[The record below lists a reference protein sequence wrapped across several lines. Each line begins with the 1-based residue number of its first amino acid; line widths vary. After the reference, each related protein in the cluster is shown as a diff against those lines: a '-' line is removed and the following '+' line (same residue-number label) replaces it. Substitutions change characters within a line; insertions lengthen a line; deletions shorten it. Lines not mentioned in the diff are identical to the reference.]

1 MSANVIG
8 GRTTALSKQSLRTC
22 NVDNELRQAL
32 VLLRCP
38 PILDWRTSINVE
50 LAHYPRGRICG
61 TVSIRGPVA
70 LLLVRTATPGVY
82 QRTYSDGVTGPPWPC
97 YSGMWPCDCELEGI
111 VGTRFYDCL
120 GPSAFALRPQ
130 ALCSAGATYKNA
142 AFPRCAEFCT
152 TGDFRIQLRC
162 AGSGNVI

>member
-97 YSGMWPCDCELEGI
+97 YSGMWPCDSELAGI
-111 VGTRFYDCL
+111 DRTRFCDCL
-120 GPSAFALRPQ
+120 TPCTERDARDRWLTTISGRARFPKKSSKAIKNLALVLERFAK
-130 ALCSAGATYKNA
+130 TIN
-142 AFPRCAEFCT
+142 
-152 TGDFRIQLRC
+152 
-162 AGSGNVI
+162 

>member
-97 YSGMWPCDCELEGI
+97 YSGMWPCDSELGGI
-111 VGTRFYDCL
+111 ARTHFCDCL
-120 GPSAFALRPQ
+120 RPCALALPPRPSAA
-130 ALCSAGATYKNA
+130 SAM
-142 AFPRCAEFCT
+142 T
-152 TGDFRIQLRC
+152 TCRTCIAVVRQ
-162 AGSGNVI
+162 